1 MDNKKNPNSRKK
13 LFVTLGLLFGLA
25 GVGTAAFAGY
35 VLSDPKVTNPG
46 TQTPGDIVIENNS
59 YSLTGTISDTLQF
72 YPSEAVSEGRLQY
85 DGNPTANL
93 TLHLNVT
100 VGDASEGSYAVGK
113 NISVN
118 VTTAAGSRDAAD
130 DGYITA
136 PTSVVPQAIVQDDT
150 SYAFDLTFG
159 WGTAFG
165 GSDPCAYFN
174 DGAGSSKEMGDAA
187 DTKNDGTVYG
197 ILNDFKE
204 SLAGTTITVT
214 ISLTE

>member
-1 MDNKKNPNSRKK
+1 MDNKKKPNSRKK

-35 VLSDPKVTNPG
+35 VLSDQENPDPI

-59 YSLTGTISDTLQF
+59 YSLSGSISDTLQF
-72 YPSEAVSEGRLQY
+72 YQSAAVSVGRLQY

-113 NISVN
+113 NISVS
-118 VTTAAGSRDAAD
+118 VTTNAGSRDAA

-136 PTSVVPQAIVQDDT
+136 PTSVDPQTIAQDDT
-150 SYAFDLTFG
+150 SYDFDLAFG

-174 DGAGSSKEMGDAA
+174 DGDGSSKAMGDES
-187 DTKNDGTVYG
+187 DTKENDTVYG
-197 ILNDFKE
+197 ILNDFKA